1 MDENRRHN
9 DDVIIAEIRSLKDIL
24 NLEII
29 YLKEQIVELKSQKE
43 SLGKRITT
51 IELWQSNS
59 MGKMA
64 MVFTVIGFGVS
75 FLLSW
80 VSKHIQ

>member
-1 MDENRRHN
+1 MDERRHN

-24 NLEII
+24 NLEIA
-29 YLKEQIVELKSQKE
+29 YLKAQVAELKEQKE
-43 SLGKRITT
+43 SLGKRMTVL
-51 IELWQSNS
+51 ELWQSNS

-64 MVFTVIGFGVS
+64 MIFTIIGFGVS

-80 VSKHIQ
+80 AIKHIQ